1 MSARRRTAAET
12 DIHTTPV
19 GILEEHHRGLIR
31 GAKPL
36 MSHQSTAW
44 PTRPAASSFRA
55 AEAPPK
61 APVLPTWLTNGL
73 LALASCVLLA
83 LACASAWLSYHAQV
97 SYVLAHNGNQAA
109 EARIW
114 ALLLDTGTAG
124 VSLLSLYEALRRRP
138 GVATRISLLGCI
150 AASVTMNVLHA
161 PARSPGGY
169 LVAAVPPVM
178 YAVFLEHLL
187 ANLRSLL
194 IADEQRRTPWRT
206 LVLWINFPLLMW
218 SGRRGSLRR
227 DAESDLVAAE
237 FLSHD
242 SAAAADL
249 NREAVHE
256 VEQVGRGAEGGQGQR
271 RVRST
276 SRGRGPGAK
285 RIAFEAALA
294 EQVRCGDRRLFSKDE
309 RERNA
314 AAYEAAVSLP
324 VPLSRGAAR
333 RYVVQALPRLEGV
346 GRAPVPRPPSA

>member
-1 MSARRRTAAET
+1 
-12 DIHTTPV
+12 
-19 GILEEHHRGLIR
+19 
-31 GAKPL
+31 

-44 PTRPAASSFRA
+44 PARPAASSPRA

-61 APVLPTWLTNGL
+61 APVLPPWLTYGL
-73 LALASCVLLA
+73 LALASCVLFA

-97 SYVLAHNGNQAA
+97 SYVLAHNGDQAV

-124 VSLLSLYEALRRRP
+124 VSLLRLYETLRRRP

-187 ANLRSLL
+187 SNLRSLL
-194 IADEQRRTPWRT
+194 MAGEQRRSLWRT
-206 LVLWINFPLLMW
+206 LTLWVNFPALMW
-218 SGRRGSLRR
+218 SGRRDSLRR
-227 DAESDLVAAE
+227 DAEGALIMPRSV
-237 FLSHD
+237 SC
-242 SAAAADL
+242 AD
-249 NREAVHE
+249 EAVSRAASRGSA
-256 VEQVGRGAEGGQGQR
+256 VERATDAGDESDAGRRAR
-271 RVRST
+271 TLR
-276 SRGRGPGAK
+276 RGRGPGPK
-285 RIAFEAALA
+285 RIAFEAALTD
-294 EQVRCGDRRLFSKDE
+294 QVRSGDLRLFSEDE

-314 AAYEAAVSLP
+314 AAYQAAASLP

-333 RYVVQALPRLEGV
+333 RYVVQALPRLEDTSAEAGASASD
-346 GRAPVPRPPSA
+346 GQPKTGWRP